1 MGYLVFAKTLRE
13 HVPNVF
19 VFMFMVMLGGSCC
32 VLLYLWISGE
42 VFTFDRDISTG
53 LWGWMNLRSD
63 RLPLELWMVCIC
75 NLMGAMGYVRS
86 MQYFDNLIIA
96 VATLMEPGISIALE
110 FAFLT
115 SGKSKAH
122 IVFLWFETHTVV
134 ASFMAYCLKVGLL
147 PSWSGWIGNFLVV
160 VGTACVIYPNSGGKS
175 AAGAH

>member
-122 IVFLWFETHTVV
+122 IVF
-134 ASFMAYCLKVGLL
+134 CGLKRIQSWL
-147 PSWSGWIGNFLVV
+147 PSWLIVLRLDCFLV
-160 VGTACVIYPNSGGKS
+160 GLDGLETS
-175 AAGAH
+175 